1 MNLFPTDTSEKL
13 EFDKV
18 KALLLE
24 KCISENGKL
33 LIENQ
38 GFSTDV
44 NLLNLR
50 LKQVSEMKSALEN
63 GIHFPAQNYFSLE
76 EELKALSI
84 AENVLETNQFQKIA
98 SVVITIQDIFKFF
111 SKHPDEYHELRRII
125 SKTALYEEIIQKIDS
140 VIDENGQVKSDASKE
155 LISIRRKLNG
165 KHNELQRVFSKI
177 AASLKKKG
185 LLAEAE
191 ESIRNNRRVLSVQAE
206 NKRAISGIIHD
217 ESDSGKTSYIE
228 PQETVLLNNEVF
240 ELERAEK
247 REIYKILKTL
257 TAIIATYK
265 DDLKQYTQITAVFDS
280 IRAKSLLAID
290 MEAYAPILENKPYI
304 ELKDAKHPLLYL
316 QNKKKG
322 VDTIPLSV
330 KLSEEKHLLLI
341 SGPNAGGKSVALKT
355 IGLIQMMIQFGMLI
369 PCNEN
374 SKIGLFEQIFTDL
387 GDNQSIEDELST
399 YSSRLNKMKYFL
411 DNIQAKTLFL
421 IDEFGTGTDPR
432 FGAAMAEAILV
443 ELIKSK
449 AFGVV
454 TTHYSNLKKM
464 GEKNPAIINAAMIFN
479 ESNFSPTYQLKTG
492 MPGNSYTFAIAE
504 KSGLSTQLI
513 EKAKNLVDYSDLQ
526 FDELIQKVESERK
539 KLEKE
544 NTAIKK
550 ENAKLKEL
558 SNKFSKLSISL
569 EAEKEKLRQQFMEF
583 EKVKNEKIESETR
596 AILNKINYAKS
607 KKQAALDVQKLAQQK
622 RQFIQAKTKDKKQ
635 IKTIN
640 EDVNVGDQILHIST
654 QQEGEV
660 LELRGN
666 KALVNLNGLKTKVS
680 LVDLEKVASSKKTTP
695 APQRKVRKHN
705 FEVESQFDIRG
716 LTQDEAR
723 LQVENYIDQSL
734 YNNIPEIKIIQGKGT
749 GVLRKLVLRII
760 KEYQS
765 NISNWRFEDEKSGGD
780 GATIIEFK

>member
-33 LIENQ
+33 LIKNQ

-63 GIHFPAQNYFSLE
+63 GIHFPAQNFFSLE

-140 VIDENGQVKSDASKE
+140 IIDGNGQVKSDASKE

-257 TAIIATYK
+257 TATIATYK
-265 DDLKQYTQITAVFDS
+265 DDLKKYTQITSIFDS
-280 IRAKSLLAID
+280 IRAKALLAID

-322 VDTIPLSV
+322 IVTIPLSV
-330 KLSEEKHLLLI
+330 KLNEEKHLLLI

-411 DNIQAKTLFL
+411 DNIEAKTLFL

-640 EDVNVGDQILHIST
+640 EDINVGDQILHIST

>member
-1 MNLFPTDTSEKL
+1 MNLFPTDTKEKL

-18 KALLLE
+18 KTLLLE
-24 KCISENGKL
+24 KCISENGKI

-38 GFSTDV
+38 CFYSDI
-44 NLLNLR
+44 NLLTIK

-63 GIHFPAQNYFSLE
+63 GVHFPAQNYFSLE

-84 AENVLETNQFQKIA
+84 SENVLETEQFQKIA
-98 SVVITIQDIFKFF
+98 AVVITIQYIFTFF
-111 SKHPDEYHELRRII
+111 NKHPDEYHELRKII
-125 SKTALYEEIIQKIDS
+125 SKTALYKEIIQKIDS
-140 VIDENGQVKSDASKE
+140 IIDENGQIKNNASKE
-155 LISIRRKLNG
+155 LISIRRHLNG
-165 KHNELQRVFSKI
+165 KHSELQKVFGKI
-177 AASLKKKG
+177 AQSLKKKG
-185 LLAEAE
+185 VLAEAV

-206 NKRAISGIIHD
+206 NKRTINGIIHD

-257 TAIIATYK
+257 TSTIATYK
-265 DDLKQYTQITAVFDS
+265 EDLKKYTQITSIFDS
-280 IRAKSLLAID
+280 IRSKALLAID

-316 QNKKKG
+316 QNRKKG
-322 VDTIPLSV
+322 EDTIPLTV
-330 KLSEEKHLLLI
+330 KLSNENHLLLI

-355 IGLIQMMIQFGMLI
+355 IGLIQLMVQFGMLI

-399 YSSRLNKMKYFL
+399 YSSRLNKMKFFIE
-411 DNIQAKTLFL
+411 NIQAKTLFL

-432 FGAAMAEAILV
+432 FGAAMAEAILI

-454 TTHYSNLKKM
+454 TTHYSNLKKL

-479 ESNFSPTYQLKTG
+479 EANFAPTYQLKTG
-492 MPGNSYTFAIAE
+492 LPGNSYTFAIAE
-504 KSGLSTQLI
+504 KSGLSISLI
-513 EKAKNLVDYSDLQ
+513 QKAKTLVDYSDLK

-544 NTAIKK
+544 NLDIKK

-558 SNKFSKLSISL
+558 SNKFSKLSNSL

-583 EKVKNEKIESETR
+583 EKMKNEKIETETR

-607 KKQAALDVQKLAQQK
+607 KKQAALEVQKLAQQK
-622 RQFIQAKTKDKKQ
+622 RQFIQEKAKNKKQ
-635 IKTIN
+635 VKTLN
-640 EDVNVGDQILHIST
+640 EDIKKEHQVLHIPS
-654 QQEGEV
+654 QQVGEV
-660 LELRGN
+660 LEIRGH
-666 KALVNLNGLKTKVS
+666 KALINLNGLKTKVS
-680 LVDLEKVASSKKTTP
+680 LTDLEKVANSKKVNLL
-695 APQRKVRKHN
+695 PQRKVRNHN
-705 FEVESQFDIRG
+705 FDVESQFDIRG
-716 LTQDEAR
+716 LTQDKAR
-723 LQVENYIDQSL
+723 LQIENYIDQSL
-734 YNNIPEIKIIQGKGT
+734 YNNIPEIKIIQGKGSGT
-749 GVLRKLVLRII
+749 LRKLVLRII

-765 NISNWRFEDEKSGGD
+765 NISNWHFEDEKFGGD